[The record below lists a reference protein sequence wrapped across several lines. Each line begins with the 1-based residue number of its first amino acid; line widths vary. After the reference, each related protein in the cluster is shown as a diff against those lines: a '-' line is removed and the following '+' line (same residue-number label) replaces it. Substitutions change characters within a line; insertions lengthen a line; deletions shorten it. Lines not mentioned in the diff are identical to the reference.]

1 MEFKYI
7 DKIKELMTIIMKEE
21 QQHMKECV
29 KILSDCIMNKNSIYT
44 FGASHAGILSEELYY
59 RAGGLMLFNPI
70 FGKEIMLD
78 NEPITLTSKMERCVG
93 YGTSLANSKVDFK
106 QNDVLIVHS
115 VSGRNPVT
123 LEIAMEA
130 KEKGVKIIAITNVSY
145 SKSVTSRH
153 PSGKRLFELADTV
166 LDNHGDVGDAC
177 VEIEG
182 LQQKVSPTSTVV
194 GALML
199 NSIVA
204 ALAQNLV
211 DRGMKKPPIFYSA
224 NIDGGDE
231 LNNKL
236 YDEYKGSIHYKF

>member
-1 MEFKYI
+1 MEFKYFE
-7 DKIKELMTIIMKEE
+7 KIKELMAVVETEE
-21 QQHMKECV
+21 KQAMEESV
-29 KILSDCIMNKNSIYT
+29 KILCDAIMAKRAIYT

-70 FGKEIMLD
+70 FGRELMLD
-78 NEPITLTSKMERCVG
+78 TSPVTLTSKMERCVG
-93 YGTSLANSKVDFK
+93 YGTALAQSKVEFK
-106 QNDVLIVHS
+106 ENDVLIIHS

-130 KEKGVKIIAITNVSY
+130 KKKNVKIIAVTNVTY

-153 PSGKRLFELADTV
+153 PCGKRLFELADVV

-182 LQQKVSPTSTVV
+182 IDQKVSPTSTVI
-194 GALML
+194 GAMML

-204 ALAQNLV
+204 AVAQELV

-224 NIDGGDE
+224 NLDGGDE
-231 LNNKL
+231 LNRKL
-236 YDEYKGSIHYKF
+236 YEEYQSVIHYDF